1 MIWMMTAA
9 LAGTELP
16 ECAGAP
22 DAEASASIAEMYESG
37 KSDTAASSVKS
48 QTKAVLKLHKKG
60 LICTAADHYK
70 AGAILMRSRDSD
82 ALQLSH
88 ELAKVAAHN
97 QVDRAKWLS
106 NNSFDRWQISLGHE
120 QRFGTQTG
128 DGGQC
133 LYPIDEAFPDE
144 NRVAWGAKPLDQ
156 IYAAFL
162 ELREVKGKPAT
173 STTLHSLGLFCRQEP
188 W

>member
-9 LAGTELP
+9 LAGAELP
-16 ECAGAP
+16 ACAQSP

-37 KSDTAASSVKS
+37 KSDPDASSIKS
-48 QTKAVLKLHKKG
+48 HTKAVLKLHKKG
-60 LICTAADHYK
+60 LVCTAEDHYK

-82 ALQLSH
+82 ALQIAH
-88 ELAKVAAHN
+88 ELAKLAAHN
-97 QVDRAKWLS
+97 QVDRGKWLA
-106 NNSFDRWQISLGHE
+106 NNTFDRWQISLGNV
-120 QRFGTQTG
+120 QRFGTQMG
-128 DGGQC
+128 NGGQC
-133 LYPIDEAFPDE
+133 LYPIDESFPDE
-144 NRVAWGAKPLDQ
+144 NRVAWGAKPLAE

-173 STTLHSLGLFCRQEP
+173 ATTLNSLGLFCRQEP